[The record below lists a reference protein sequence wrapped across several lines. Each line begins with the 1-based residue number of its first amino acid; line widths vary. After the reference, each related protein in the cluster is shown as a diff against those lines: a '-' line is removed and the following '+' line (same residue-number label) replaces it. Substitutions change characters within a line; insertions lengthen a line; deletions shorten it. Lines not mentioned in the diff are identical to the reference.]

1 MDRRREQVDEH
12 QKAGGFS
19 PARFEIERG
28 PVRVI
33 VEASPAKARL
43 SDQIT
48 LTLRI
53 EAAAGV
59 QVRKPNLKGSIGD
72 FVIRDF
78 RQPLP
83 RVDEDREIF
92 ERVYA
97 LEPTKTGTL
106 SIPPLRIAFTDPR
119 GQNGEAESV
128 LETEPF
134 RIEIESVVASETPS
148 LADLRPLAPPVPVP
162 AQRTPSLWWSLV
174 PLGAV
179 LAAVVWL
186 IRRRQRRMVE
196 AAPLSPRE
204 LARDE
209 LERLLGRD
217 LADDHYRYKLEWL
230 ARLRRGLDG
239 VDPSEPLVIGGDF
252 NIAPTDDDVWDPA
265 AFEGAT
271 HVSPPEREALG
282 GLLDWG
288 LVDTFRRL
296 HGEPGLFSWW
306 DYRAGNFHKRKGMR
320 IDLLLATA
328 PLADAATFALIDRQ
342 ARKGTQPSDH
352 APVLADFDHP

>member
-217 LADDHYRYKLEWL
+217 LAETDVKQFYTELTGIVRRYIERSTQVRAPEQTTEEFLHEIAEKETFS
-230 ARLRRGLDG
+230 ADESQRLRQFLESADLVKFAAYRPRGEDIDESIRRARHFLGLDS
-239 VDPSEPLVIGGDF
+239 VE
-252 NIAPTDDDVWDPA
+252 A
-265 AFEGAT
+265 A
-271 HVSPPEREALG
+271 V
-282 GLLDWG
+282 
-288 LVDTFRRL
+288 
-296 HGEPGLFSWW
+296 
-306 DYRAGNFHKRKGMR
+306 
-320 IDLLLATA
+320 
-328 PLADAATFALIDRQ
+328 
-342 ARKGTQPSDH
+342 
-352 APVLADFDHP
+352 

>member
-28 PVRVI
+28 PVHVI

-53 EAAAGV
+53 EAATGV

-72 FVIRDF
+72 FVVRDF
-78 RQPLP
+78 RHPLP
-83 RVDEDREIF
+83 RVEGDREVF
-92 ERVYA
+92 DQVYA

-119 GQNGEAESV
+119 GQSGEAESV
-128 LETEPF
+128 LETEPL
-134 RIEIESVVASETPS
+134 RIEIESVVAPETPS

-162 AQRTPSLWWSLV
+162 AERTPSLWWSLV

-179 LAAVVWL
+179 LAAGVWL
-186 IRRRQRRMVE
+186 IRRRQRRAVE

-217 LADDHYRYKLEWL
+217 LAETDVKQFYTELTGIVRRYIERSTQVRAPEQTTEEFLHEIAEKETFS
-230 ARLRRGLDG
+230 ADESQRLRQFLESADLVKFAAYRPRGEDTEESIRRAKHFLG
-239 VDPSEPLVIGGDF
+239 LEP
-252 NIAPTDDDVWDPA
+252 A
-265 AFEGAT
+265 
-271 HVSPPEREALG
+271 EA
-282 GLLDWG
+282 
-288 LVDTFRRL
+288 V
-296 HGEPGLFSWW
+296 
-306 DYRAGNFHKRKGMR
+306 
-320 IDLLLATA
+320 
-328 PLADAATFALIDRQ
+328 
-342 ARKGTQPSDH
+342 
-352 APVLADFDHP
+352 V